1 MTSSIFLQLTIDLT
15 QENADR
21 NEGNG
26 KWMKHHWNES
36 RKHID
41 HTPPP
46 KKTEKNTFNLKTVVK
61 LRILYLFRVTDLL

>member
-15 QENADR
+15 QENSDR

-41 HTPPP
+41 NTLPPP
-46 KKTEKNTFNLKTVVK
+46 KKKKNTFNPKTVVK
-61 LRILYLFRVTDLL
+61 LRILYLFGVTDLL

>member
-1 MTSSIFLQLTIDLT
+1 MTSSIFLQLAIDLT

-41 HTPPP
+41 NTPQ
-46 KKTEKNTFNLKTVVK
+46 KKTEKKTLSILKQW
-61 LRILYLFRVTDLL
+61 